1 MGMAHFKD
9 IAMAHIL
16 ALENKKAAGRHLC
29 VEAIRHFSDIV
40 DKVAELYPEYNVA
53 KLPKDTQPGLLRAS
67 AKDASKKLIDLGL
80 EFTPADQII
89 KDAVE
94 SLKSREDE
102 NETKHLEEMEGAKSR
117 LRLLEMDL
125 LDVDSIAVAVK
136 GCSGVIHLACPNII
150 GQVKDPEKQ
159 ILEPAIK
166 GTVNV
171 LKAAKEAGVER
182 VVATSSISAIT
193 PSPNW
198 PADKIKGEEC
208 WTDLDYCKE
217 KRLYY
222 PIAKTLAEKAGWEFA
237 KETGFDVVMINPG
250 TALGPLIPP
259 RMNSSMAMLVS
270 VLKGDKET
278 YEDFF
283 MGMAHVKDVAMA
295 HVLALENKKAAGRH
309 LCVEAIRHWIDFVEI
324 VADLYPEYNVAR
336 MEYDT
341 QPGLLRAKNGAQKL
355 MDLGLEFTPAE
366 QIIKEAVESLKSR
379 GYV

>member
-1 MGMAHFKD
+1 MSKVV
-9 IAMAHIL
+9 
-16 ALENKKAAGRHLC
+16 C
-29 VEAIRHFSDIV
+29 VTGASGAIGSWV
-40 DKVAELYPEYNVA
+40 V
-53 KLPKDTQPGLLRAS
+53 LLLLQRGYTVHATVQ
-67 AKDASKKLIDLGL
+67 D
-80 EFTPADQII
+80 I
-89 KDAVE
+89 KDE
-94 SLKSREDE
+94 K
-102 NETKHLEEMEGAKSR
+102 ETKHLEEMEGAKSG
-117 LRLLEMDL
+117 LRLFEMDL
-125 LDVDSIAVAVK
+125 LDMDSIAAAVK

-171 LKAAKEAGVER
+171 LKAAKEAGAER

-198 PADKIKGEEC
+198 PADKIKGEDC
-208 WTDLDYCKE
+208 WTDLEYCKE
-217 KRLYY
+217 KGLYY
-222 PIAKTLAEKAGWEFA
+222 PIAKTLAEKAGWQFA

-259 RMNSSMAMLVS
+259 RINSSMAMLVGL
-270 VLKGDKET
+270 LKGDKET

-295 HVLALENKKAAGRH
+295 HILALENKKASGRH
-309 LCVEAIRHWIDFVEI
+309 LCVEAIRHWIDFVDI
-324 VADLYPEYNVAR
+324 VANLYPQYNVVR
-336 MEYDT
+336 LEHDT